1 MRNKNLISGLL
12 AFALLLSA
20 FGSVSAKSVPQ
31 EDKSIPAPTITPI
44 SGDQNFTHE
53 IVAILDLPGTTPL
66 ADEMPV
72 PVGFSKGEKQFEGV
86 GLKVSGF
93 DYGKARVCF
102 PLSSYNQGWGGK
114 VAKWTGSKWEL
125 LTTTIST
132 PEDSSYALAC
142 SDISSNGTY
151 ALLAWVVDSSKL
163 PTAAKPT
170 CDFTVDWVELVD
182 ATPPVNHGDYLT
194 TYISKMKIYSTA
206 NLIGKGLTLS
216 VNKSVPSGEYTWDG
230 SASGSLSSTDPNEY
244 ILGPF
249 TPVLASI
256 YYSVT
261 SEEYLLDFG
270 FCTTTAPNGDYME

>member
-1 MRNKNLISGLL
+1 MRNKRMISYLL
-12 AFALLLSA
+12 AFALLVTA
-20 FGSVSAKSVPQ
+20 FGDVSAKSFPQ
-31 EDKSIPAPTITPI
+31 DKSNPVPTITPI
-44 SGDQNFTHE
+44 SGDQDFTHE
-53 IVAILDLPGTTPL
+53 TVAILDLPGTTPL
-66 ADEMPV
+66 DDEMPV

-125 LTTTIST
+125 LNTTIST
-132 PEDSSYALAC
+132 PADSSDSLAC
-142 SDISSNGTY
+142 SDISSSGTY

-170 CDFTVDWVELVD
+170 CDFTVNWVEIVD
-182 ATPPVNHGDYLT
+182 ATPPVDHGAYFT
-194 TYISKMKIYSTA
+194 TNISKMKIYSTA
-206 NLIGKGLTLS
+206 DLSGKSLTLS
-216 VNKSVPSGEYTWDG
+216 VYQSVPSGQYTWDG
-230 SASGSLSSTDPNEY
+230 SASGTLSYFFTNEY

-249 TPVLASI
+249 TPVSATLFTTL
-256 YYSVT
+256 T

-270 FCTTTAPNGDYME
+270 SCTTTAPNGSYME